1 MPSLDDQTHVGPL
14 GDSPSHRLP
23 CYVIVVLALPFIFIV
38 LPFVLFVR
46 WINKLRHSGVDEED
60 WLYDFVPE
68 WLYDLLTGDV
78 LLGMYLGLGAGIW
91 AVSVKA
97 VEGSES
103 SDLIGLAE
111 AAVGPLGVTLAAMAL
126 LIAFLNDRT
135 EEHIRENEGGV
146 AVFFRP
152 FRITAWV
159 SAAAILFCVV
169 GAIDATTVTTN
180 HTGAVITN
188 PGPTWLAAALYG
200 ASVWLFVWAV
210 VGVAQLVWEHLPR
223 LGPRPRGDS
232 KDIGPIRRRFPTGS
246 RYDWCPWMISRRVG
260 ALPFD
265 QRTEAHY
272 AVPSSSIQG

>member
-1 MPSLDDQTHVGPL
+1 MPPLDDQTHADAL
-14 GDSPSHRLP
+14 GDSPSRRLP
-23 CYVIVVLALPFIFIV
+23 WYVIVVLVVPSVFLV

-46 WINKLRHSGVDEED
+46 WISKLRHGGVGEED

-78 LLGMYLGLGAGIW
+78 LLGIYLGLGVGLW
-91 AVSVKA
+91 AISVKA

-103 SDLIGLAE
+103 SDLIGLAQ
-111 AAVGPLGVTLAAMAL
+111 AAVGLLAITLAAMGL

-135 EEHIRENEGGV
+135 EEHIREKEGGV

-159 SAAAILFCVV
+159 SAAAILFCVA

-180 HTGAVITN
+180 QSGAVVTN

-210 VGVAQLVWEHLPR
+210 VGVAQLVNIFLIWA
-223 LGPRPRGDS
+223 
-232 KDIGPIRRRFPTGS
+232 
-246 RYDWCPWMISRRVG
+246 RV
-260 ALPFD
+260 
-265 QRTEAHY
+265 REAT
-272 AVPSSSIQG
+272 PKT